1 MSFASK
7 QGLVLLRK
15 MLIPA
20 LSAVGGFVAGSY
32 PTEFAAFCSRVL

>member
-15 MLIPA
+15 ILIPI
-20 LSAVGGFVAGSY
+20 LSAVGGFAAGSY
-32 PTEFAAFCSRVL
+32 PAEFAAFCSWVL